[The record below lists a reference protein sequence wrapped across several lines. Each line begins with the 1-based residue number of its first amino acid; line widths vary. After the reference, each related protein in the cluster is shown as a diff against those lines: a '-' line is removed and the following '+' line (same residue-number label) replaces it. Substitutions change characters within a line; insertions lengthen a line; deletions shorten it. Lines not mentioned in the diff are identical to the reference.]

1 MACMFSY
8 SSPYREARMTAIL
21 VRFTVLNSY
30 FLITKVRFLKKI
42 VAFTSLFVHF
52 NLNVEQ
58 IYLFEYIVI
67 AIILYNIR

>member
-1 MACMFSY
+1 
-8 SSPYREARMTAIL
+8 MTAIL